1 MKINFPNPSRC
12 YDASKHAVCF
22 WGYDGSR
29 EISFLVGDSYLSTLD
44 PQMSISEPA
53 VLAAF
58 DRYRDLILARAGTVY
73 AGGPQNVYT
82 IS

>member
-12 YDASKHAVCF
+12 YDPAKHAVCF

-29 EISFLVGDSYLSTLD
+29 EISFLVGDSFLSGLD
-44 PQMSISEPA
+44 PHMNAGERE

-58 DRYRDLILARAGTVY
+58 DRHREFILARAGTLY

>member
-1 MKINFPNPSRC
+1 MKISFPNPSRW
-12 YDASKHAVCF
+12 YEPSKHSVCF

-29 EISFLVGDSYLSTLD
+29 EISFLVGDAYLSGLD
-44 PQMSISEPA
+44 PQMGPGEPA

-58 DRYRDLILARAGTVY
+58 DRHRDAILVRAGTLYV
-73 AGGPQNVYT
+73 GGPQNVYT